1 MIFLPNLLIL
11 LDVTGR
17 FAIIL
22 FRNSLDWRAHMKKR
36 SLLKNVCRNLV
47 DSLTSHTKITEDQIF
62 RFMEELAKEEPK
74 ALSEMP
80 PDYRRLFFSMGE
92 VWQYQEWKSLSAEQA
107 FLYGGLW
114 GSSKSFDLRYQQKLT
129 TDRMKTLV
137 PKYKSKEWIFRA
149 IKYQPGILHKELAD
163 KGHISPS
170 RLSQIMDDTD
180 IDSLISY
187 RLSGREKYY
196 YLKPAG
202 EELLDKLKA
211 NGRKVLG
218 SFAEPYKAIR
228 ILNDS
233 TRLMYDGMNV
243 FAVGVIS
250 NPIMAKTRGYNR
262 LSRVLDQFNS
272 ELSIKNIIEVNEWA
286 QNSNYVVARGTN
298 LLGNG
303 LAVSSAK

>member
-47 DSLTSHTKITEDQIF
+47 DSLTSHTKITEDQVF
-62 RFMEELAKEEPK
+62 KFMEELTMEEPK

-114 GSSKSFDLRYQQKLT
+114 GSSKAFDLRYQQKLT

-137 PKYKSKEWIFRA
+137 PKYKGKEWIFRA

-170 RLSQIMDDTD
+170 RLSQIMDDED
-180 IDSLISY
+180 INSLISY

-233 TRLMYDGMNV
+233 TSQMYDGMNV
-243 FAVGVIS
+243 FAVGMIS
-250 NPIMAKTRGYNR
+250 NPIMVKTRGNR
-262 LSRVLDQFNS
+262 LSRVLDQINN
-272 ELSIKNIIEVNEWA
+272 ELAVKNIIGVNEWT
-286 QNSNYVVARGTN
+286 QRSNYVVARGTN